1 MWRSDL
7 LGFHGDTL
15 GWINTKLTQ
24 QILTANNPIPGKN
37 IKRPSETM
45 LDVEDEN
52 IFETMEWGVQIL
64 GGGISVGKLECHI
77 RNLIL
82 TDD

>member
-52 IFETMEWGVQIL
+52 TYSRPWNGVFKFWGEELV
-64 GGGISVGKLECHI
+64 LESL
-77 RNLIL
+77 NA
-82 TDD
+82 TSAT